1 MSKVWAIIRM
11 ELLDVRRSRLMA
23 VLLGFF
29 LLAAIIS
36 VVVASIDFGVKA
48 DAYKAYTDALAASG
62 NKNPVVAPQLFPLQL
77 MRAAIEYLEILG
89 ALFAIIL
96 GYAAIAKEKQRGT
109 LSLLFTRPIGPFT
122 LGMGKLGALAIVWLA
137 FVAVV
142 VSATMLTAIIAG
154 HAQLTSEDLGRL
166 LLTIL
171 GAWLYLLVWT
181 AVSMA
186 IASWPRQLTTALI
199 ISIVLWLLVVL
210 VIPQIG
216 DTMDP
221 DNQVPGGLFKSLQIA
236 KPDEVAV
243 LANFSGYN
251 NARDALEVSSV
262 TKHFERYAFAFL
274 GIKDQYNQ
282 QPIGVVWAGVFIN
295 TLALWLFA
303 IGTIGI
309 SLLTSKPKTLL
320 RTSK

>member
-1 MSKVWAIIRM
+1 MNKIHAVARM
-11 ELLDVRRSRLMA
+11 ELLDVRRSRLMT
-23 VLLGFF
+23 VVLGFF

-48 DAYKAYTDALAASG
+48 DAYKAYTDALAATG
-62 NKNPVVAPQLFPLQL
+62 NKITAAAPQLFPLQL

-109 LSLLFTRPIGPFT
+109 LSLLFTRPIGSFT
-122 LGMGKLGALAIVWLA
+122 LGLGKLSALALVWFA
-137 FVAVV
+137 FVTVV
-142 VSATMLTAIIAG
+142 VFATMLTAIIAG
-154 HAQLTSEDLGRL
+154 HAQLTMDDLGRL
-166 LLTIL
+166 LLTVL
-171 GAWLYLLVWT
+171 GAWVYLLVWT
-181 AVSMA
+181 AVSIA
-186 IASWPRQLTTALI
+186 IASMSRHLTTALI

-236 KPDEVAV
+236 KPDETAV
-243 LANFSGYN
+243 LANFTGYN
-251 NARDALEVSSV
+251 SARDALEISSV

-282 QPIGVVWAGVFIN
+282 QPIGTVWAAVFIN

-303 IGTIGI
+303 IGTIAI
-309 SLLTSKPKTLL
+309 SLLASKPKTLL